1 MRISD
6 WSSDVCSFYLC
17 RDASLASPRRRR
29 EGEGESAMR
38 RARSAAV
45 AVCLLGGLLG
55 GLSGTVGGGIAAAGA
70 QENPMLGSWTA
81 VDPGTGIHDV
91 LTITPD
97 DLAFGSAQAA
107 VPYRFEETG
116 DGLAVYLGEAED
128 PARFIFLDDINA
140 RLSVPGRP
148 SIALRRNGPTPAA
161 QTPATEKP
169 ARSEEHT

>member
-81 VDPGTGIHDV
+81 VDPRSD
-91 LTITPD
+91 
-97 DLAFGSAQAA
+97 
-107 VPYRFEETG
+107 
-116 DGLAVYLGEAED
+116 
-128 PARFIFLDDINA
+128 A
-140 RLSVPGRP
+140 RLVGKKCVSKFRYRWL
-148 SIALRRNGPTPAA
+148 SYA
-161 QTPATEKP
+161 
-169 ARSEEHT
+169 

>member
-55 GLSGTVGGGIAAAGA
+55 GLSGPVGGGIAAAGSH
-70 QENPMLGSWTA
+70 ENPTPRSWTA
-81 VDPGTGIHDV
+81 ADPGT
-91 LTITPD
+91 
-97 DLAFGSAQAA
+97 
-107 VPYRFEETG
+107 
-116 DGLAVYLGEAED
+116 
-128 PARFIFLDDINA
+128 
-140 RLSVPGRP
+140 RL
-148 SIALRRNGPTPAA
+148 PAA
-161 QTPATEKP
+161 LTTPP
-169 ARSEEHT
+169 HPPPPPSPQPPHPSPPPPP